1 MFKLFFM
8 ILSMWVMSCAFVST
22 EVALI
27 THLF

>member
-8 ILSMWVMSCAFVST
+8 ILSMWVMSCAIVST

-27 THLF
+27 VHLF

>member
-8 ILSMWVMSCAFVST
+8 ILSMWVMGCAIVST

-27 THLF
+27 AHLF

>member
-8 ILSMWVMSCAFVST
+8 ILSMWVMSCAIVST

-27 THLF
+27 AHLF